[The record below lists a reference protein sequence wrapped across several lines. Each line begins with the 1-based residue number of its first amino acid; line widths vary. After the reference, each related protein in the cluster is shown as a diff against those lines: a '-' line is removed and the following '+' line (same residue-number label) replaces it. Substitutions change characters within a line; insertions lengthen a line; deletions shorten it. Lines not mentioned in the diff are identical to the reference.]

1 MKFACPLAVALLFFC
16 SVSRADDFNPYIIRA
31 ITEVMEKRSGGG
43 YDINKAFTRNLSYNQ
58 DLIKASAPPATMCV
72 AAVAE
77 TIIEAINLYAKDQ
90 DDQIYSKLPV
100 KAWTSGNISSLRANI
115 FMYDGAGSKGT
126 GYAVERLGLGRQ
138 LPFEQLKKGDFINLN
153 RTSGTGHAV
162 IFLGY
167 LDNMSKETDVY
178 SDNVAG
184 FKYFSAQGKGK
195 PDAGLAYRYAY
206 FSPFCPQPTPSAPRD
221 CGVIRSKNGA
231 ILNGGRIHDPAT
243 WDYAS
248 AVAQIKAGLRT
259 LIEQEHPEVR
269 GLPVVDSMVEE
280 ELSKE
285 LAPSTFINKLDG
297 VTTD

>member
-1 MKFACPLAVALLFFC
+1 
-16 SVSRADDFNPYIIRA
+16 
-31 ITEVMEKRSGGG
+31 
-43 YDINKAFTRNLSYNQ
+43 
-58 DLIKASAPPATMCV
+58 MCV